1 VPAYEGET
9 LFVLGRMDQGA
20 MQAYDP
26 NAKKLVP
33 FRDGLSALE
42 FG

>member
-1 VPAYEGET
+1 
-9 LFVLGRMDQGA
+9 MDQGA